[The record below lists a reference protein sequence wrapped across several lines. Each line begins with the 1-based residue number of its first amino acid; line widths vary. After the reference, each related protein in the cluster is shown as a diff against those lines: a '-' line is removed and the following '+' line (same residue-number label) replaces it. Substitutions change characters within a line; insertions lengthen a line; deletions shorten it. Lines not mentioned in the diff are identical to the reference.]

1 MNLISHQVTAINP
14 SIEIVQVISGPEDSN
29 LHFIED
35 HYHLQIAFRGDNFY
49 IKGEN
54 RKHIDKA
61 EDLLI
66 MLYELAKKGEDI
78 NQSLIAQLINLN
90 DLNQLHEVPRL
101 GKMIIGRNSEGKN
114 IFPKTINQML
124 LIKNL
129 EKYDINIVVGPAG
142 TGKTY
147 LAVVHAVG
155 LLRSGKIKK
164 IILTRPVVEAGEQ
177 LGFLPGEIKE
187 KVDPYL
193 RPLYDSLDDMMGK
206 ETTEKLI
213 EKGIIEIAPLAYM
226 RGRTLND
233 AYIILDEAQN
243 TTIAQMKMFLT
254 RLGFN
259 SKMVLTGD
267 VTQIDLKTNIKS
279 GLAVVIEILAS
290 IKNIA
295 ITRLTSH
302 DIIRHPLVE
311 SIVKAFKDNNL

>member
-1 MNLISHQVTAINP
+1 
-14 SIEIVQVISGPEDSN
+14 
-29 LHFIED
+29 
-35 HYHLQIAFRGDNFY
+35 
-49 IKGEN
+49 
-54 RKHIDKA
+54 
-61 EDLLI
+61 
-66 MLYELAKKGEDI
+66 
-78 NQSLIAQLINLN
+78 
-90 DLNQLHEVPRL
+90 
-101 GKMIIGRNSEGKN
+101 
-114 IFPKTINQML
+114 
-124 LIKNL
+124 
-129 EKYDINIVVGPAG
+129 
-142 TGKTY
+142 
-147 LAVVHAVG
+147 
-155 LLRSGKIKK
+155 
-164 IILTRPVVEAGEQ
+164 
-177 LGFLPGEIKE
+177 
-187 KVDPYL
+187 
-193 RPLYDSLDDMMGK
+193 
-206 ETTEKLI
+206 
-213 EKGIIEIAPLAYM
+213 M

>member
-1 MNLISHQVTAINP
+1 
-14 SIEIVQVISGPEDSN
+14 
-29 LHFIED
+29 
-35 HYHLQIAFRGDNFY
+35 
-49 IKGEN
+49 
-54 RKHIDKA
+54 
-61 EDLLI
+61 